1 MENKNTVSKFHVIL
15 TASPSPGQWMT
26 IRQQRSK
33 KAREIVLRAEESLAS
48 KTDEMNLL
56 LSNGIPQFRCS
67 DPKFEDIYYFLW
79 SIYLMYYIDVQ
90 KGWEMENH
98 TQSAVNNFL
107 GIHRYDACFQIK
119 VGAWARDKKKFAYGN
134 V

>member
-1 MENKNTVSKFHVIL
+1 
-15 TASPSPGQWMT
+15 
-26 IRQQRSK
+26 
-33 KAREIVLRAEESLAS
+33 
-48 KTDEMNLL
+48 MNLL

-67 DPKFEDIYYFLW
+67 DPKFEEIYYFLW

-119 VGAWARDKKKFAYGN
+119 VGAWAGIKGDSLMVMF
-134 V
+134 